1 MGRDKKIA
9 NAVKR
14 GQVFNKTRREKAQDK
29 LKRRMEQRKLEKG
42 EGGEEIRRVSCAGAR
57 PKRRG

>member
-14 GQVFNKTRREKAQDK
+14 GQVHNKTRREKAQEK
-29 LKRRMEQRKLEKG
+29 LKRRMDQRKLEKG
-42 EGGEEIRRVSCAGAR
+42 EGGEEIRRVSSASSTGT
-57 PKRRG
+57 GS

>member
-14 GQVFNKTRREKAQDK
+14 GQVHNKTRREKAQEK
-29 LKRRMEQRKLEKG
+29 LKRRMDQRKLEKG
-42 EGGEEIRRVSCAGAR
+42 EGGEEIRRVSAA
-57 PKRRG
+57 